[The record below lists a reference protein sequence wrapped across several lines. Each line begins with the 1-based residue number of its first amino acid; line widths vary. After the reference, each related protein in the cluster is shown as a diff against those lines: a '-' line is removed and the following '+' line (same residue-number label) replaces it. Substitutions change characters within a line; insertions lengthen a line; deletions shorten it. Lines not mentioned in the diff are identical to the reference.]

1 MRTKQCWEEEEE
13 EEEERDSVLKRGSRD
28 RERKSEQGRIFSR
41 FMIAFSSLI
50 DGSIL
55 LAFTRVR

>member
-13 EEEERDSVLKRGSRD
+13 ERDSVLERGSRD
-28 RERKSEQGRIFSR
+28 RDRESEQGRIFSR

>member
-1 MRTKQCWEEEEE
+1 MRTKQCWGDE
-13 EEEERDSVLKRGSRD
+13 EEEERDSVLERGSRD
-28 RERKSEQGRIFSR
+28 RDRESEQGRIFSR